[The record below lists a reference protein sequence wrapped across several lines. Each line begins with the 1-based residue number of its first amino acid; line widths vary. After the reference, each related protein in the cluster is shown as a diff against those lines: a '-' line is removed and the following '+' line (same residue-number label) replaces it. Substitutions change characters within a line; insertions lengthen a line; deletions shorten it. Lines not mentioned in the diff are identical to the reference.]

1 MVEFI
6 SKLRHLYV
14 DDISV
19 ETSMIITGGVEL
31 SCLATVSWY
40 LLRHI

>member
-6 SKLRHLYV
+6 SKLRHLYM

-31 SCLATVSWY
+31 CHLTTVIWY
-40 LLRHI
+40 HLRHI